1 MLYLTLL
8 TITLVM
14 SQPLIVQGQQ
24 RTPTRQGP
32 MFLSGQVILDDGQIP
47 GQQVRVELV
56 CLGTVVRQEYTP
68 NNGTFSIEVNR
79 GTQDTLLATDA
90 SISASTYSP
99 LGGGIG
105 ADPGGGAGLSNL
117 SACEL
122 QARLPGYLSDT
133 LPLGSRR
140 AFDNLDVGVIVLHR
154 LDNIEGGTISLK
166 TLAAPEEARK
176 AYEKAGKELR
186 KKKVNLSKVANE
198 LEKAVEIYPEFAV
211 AWHML
216 GEVLLVQKDR
226 LGATEAFEQ
235 AKAADSHYVNPY
247 LFLALMALEEKR
259 WEQAARL
266 SDQALKVS
274 PQQITAHYLNAVA
287 NSSLGRID
295 YLNAVANSSL
305 GRIDV
310 AEESALQVQE
320 SSQAQNYPLIHYVL
334 GWIMSQRGNFHSA
347 AVEYRRFLEIQP
359 HVPLAERLKE
369 QLTQW
374 QKEGLIQKPEVN
386 N

>member
-8 TITLVM
+8 TIILVM

-24 RTPTRQGP
+24 RTPMRQGP
-32 MFLSGQVILDDGQIP
+32 MFLSGKVILDDGQIP

-56 CLGTVVRQEYTP
+56 CQGTVVRQEYTP

-79 GTQDTLLATDA
+79 QDTLQAMDA
-90 SISASTYSP
+90 SISSLTYSP

-105 ADPGGGAGLSNL
+105 ADPGGGASLSHL

-122 QARLPGYLSDT
+122 QAGLPGYLSDT

-140 AFDNLDVGVIVLHR
+140 ALDNPDVGVIVLHR
-154 LDNIEGGTISLK
+154 LDSIEGGTISLK

-198 LEKAVEIYPEFAV
+198 LEKAVEIYPKFAV

-216 GEVLLVQKDR
+216 GEVLLAQKDR

-235 AKAADSHYVNPY
+235 ALAADSQYVNPY

-266 SDQALKVS
+266 SDRALKVS
-274 PQQITAHYLNAVA
+274 PQQITAH
-287 NSSLGRID
+287 

-359 HVPLAERLKE
+359 HVPLAEKLKE

-374 QKEGLIQKPEVN
+374 RKEGLIQKPEVHN
-386 N
+386 

>member
-1 MLYLTLL
+1 MKA
-8 TITLVM
+8 
-14 SQPLIVQGQQ
+14 P
-24 RTPTRQGP
+24 
-32 MFLSGQVILDDGQIP
+32 
-47 GQQVRVELV
+47 
-56 CLGTVVRQEYTP
+56 
-68 NNGTFSIEVNR
+68 
-79 GTQDTLLATDA
+79 
-90 SISASTYSP
+90 
-99 LGGGIG
+99 
-105 ADPGGGAGLSNL
+105 
-117 SACEL
+117 
-122 QARLPGYLSDT
+122 
-133 LPLGSRR
+133 
-140 AFDNLDVGVIVLHR
+140 
-154 LDNIEGGTISLK
+154 EGGTVSLK
-166 TLAAPEEARK
+166 TLAAPKDARK
-176 AYEKAGKELR
+176 AYEKAAEELQKEKPNFSKASKELT
-186 KKKVNLSKVANE
+186 
-198 LEKAVEIYPEFAV
+198 KAVEIYPEFAS
-211 AWHML
+211 AWYML
-216 GEVLLVQKDR
+216 GGVRLAQKDR
-226 LGATEAFEQ
+226 SAAHQAFEQ
-235 AKAADSHYVNPY
+235 AKAADSQYVNPY

-274 PQQITAHYLNAVA
+274 PQQITAH
-287 NSSLGRID
+287 

-359 HVPLAERLKE
+359 HVPLAEKLKE

>member
-1 MLYLTLL
+1 MLYFTLL

-32 MFLSGQVILDDGQIP
+32 MFLSGKVILDDGQIP

-56 CLGTVVRQEYTP
+56 CQGTVVRQEYTL
-68 NNGTFSIEVNR
+68 NNGAFSIDVNR
-79 GTQDTLLATDA
+79 GRQDTLQAMDA
-90 SISASTYSP
+90 SISASTYSL

-105 ADPGGGAGLSNL
+105 ADPGGGASLSHL

-122 QARLPGYLSDT
+122 QAGLPGYLSDT

-140 AFDNLDVGVIVLHR
+140 ALDNPEVGVIVLHR
-154 LDNIEGGTISLK
+154 LDSIEGGTISLK

-176 AYEKAGKELR
+176 AYEKAGRELR

-216 GEVLLVQKDR
+216 GEVLLAQKDR

-235 AKAADSHYVNPY
+235 AKAADSQYVNPY

-259 WEQAARL
+259 WDQAARL

-274 PQQITAHYLNAVA
+274 PQQITAH
-287 NSSLGRID
+287 

-359 HVPLAERLKE
+359 HVPLAEKLKE

-374 QKEGLIQKPEVN
+374 QIEGLIQKLGVN

>member
-8 TITLVM
+8 TIILVM

-24 RTPTRQGP
+24 RTPMRQGP
-32 MFLSGQVILDDGQIP
+32 MFLSGKVILDDGQIP

-56 CLGTVVRQEYTP
+56 CQGTVVRQEYTP

-79 GTQDTLLATDA
+79 QDTLQALDA
-90 SISASTYSP
+90 SISSLTYSP

-105 ADPGGGAGLSNL
+105 ADPGGGASLSNL

-122 QARLPGYLSDT
+122 QAGLPGYLSDT

-140 AFDNLDVGVIVLHR
+140 ALDNPDVGVIVLHR
-154 LDNIEGGTISLK
+154 LDSIEGGTISLK

-186 KKKVNLSKVANE
+186 KEKVNLSKVANE
-198 LEKAVEIYPEFAV
+198 LEKAVEIYPGFAV

-216 GEVLLVQKDR
+216 GEVLLAQKDR

-235 AKAADSHYVNPY
+235 ALAADSQYVNPY

-266 SDQALKVS
+266 SDRALKVS

-295 YLNAVANSSL
+295 
-305 GRIDV
+305 V
-310 AEESALQVQE
+310 AEESALQVQG
-320 SSQAQNYPLIHYVL
+320 SSQAENYPLIHYVL

-359 HVPLAERLKE
+359 HVPLAEKLKE

-374 QKEGLIQKPEVN
+374 QIEGLIQKPEVN